1 MSRDSGRH
9 LPPNRA
15 RMGVPHLLLVEK
27 LAHHQARPMNSLQ
40 GRAVLSEVAQGLL
53 AGGESIRVSSEV
65 PSFLSCA
72 KPESLAFYL
81 IL

>member
-9 LPPNRA
+9 RPPNRA
-15 RMGVPHLLLVEK
+15 RTGVPHLLLAKK
-27 LAHHQARPMNSLQ
+27 LARHQARPMNSLQ
-40 GRAVLSEVAQGLL
+40 GRAVLSEATQGLL
-53 AGGESIRVSSEV
+53 EDGESVRVASKV